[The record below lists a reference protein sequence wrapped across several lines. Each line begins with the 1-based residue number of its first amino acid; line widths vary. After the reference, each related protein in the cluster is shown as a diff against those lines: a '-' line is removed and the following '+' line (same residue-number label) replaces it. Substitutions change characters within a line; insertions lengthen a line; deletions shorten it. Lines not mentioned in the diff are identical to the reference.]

1 MQLYL
6 YLLITMNKTKWQN
19 VVNITMQTSAQ
30 GLNSTGDFTK
40 SLSLPVEVK
49 VSKNNDL
56 HSISS
61 HTVSQ

>member
-1 MQLYL
+1 
-6 YLLITMNKTKWQN
+6 
-19 VVNITMQTSAQ
+19 MQTSAQ